1 MFCTSLL
8 GMIDCYFY
16 SQIKLLQNVSG
27 DKQTQDRNN
36 INQNSSDDGLNPVDP
51 VVRWLP
57 SLLSSPRVLCL
68 GLVCFPS

>member
-1 MFCTSLL
+1 MFCTSLV

-16 SQIKLLQNVSG
+16 SQIELSQNVSG
-27 DKQTQDRNN
+27 GKETQDRNN
-36 INQNSSDDGLNPVDP
+36 INQNSSDDGPNPVDP

-68 GLVCFPS
+68 GLVCCPS